1 MNIIGIFHVLIYA
14 FMIFGL
20 FSSYSSI
27 IWTHIIMS
35 FALLLH
41 WITNDNKC
49 ILTEMECYIM
59 DTTEDET
66 LTRQLLEPLID
77 QSSDAV
83 AIGTAAG
90 LVVSLTKLCW
100 LCVCPDNNQW

>member
-1 MNIIGIFHVLIYA
+1 MVL
-14 FMIFGL
+14 GL
-20 FSSYSSI
+20 ISLDLRI

-35 FALLLH
+35 CALLLH

-49 ILTEMECYIM
+49 ILSEMECYIM
-59 DTTEDET
+59 DTTEDKT

-90 LVVSLTKLCW
+90 LMVSLTKMCW
-100 LCVCPDNNQW
+100 LCACPDDNNQW

>member
-1 MNIIGIFHVLIYA
+1 
-14 FMIFGL
+14 
-20 FSSYSSI
+20 
-27 IWTHIIMS
+27 MS
-35 FALLLH
+35 CALLLH

-59 DTTEDET
+59 NIPEDKT

-77 QSSDAV
+77 QSSDGV

-90 LVVSLTKLCW
+90 LVVSLTKMRW
-100 LCVCPDNNQW
+100 LSACPDDINQW